1 MLQRK
6 QIPLERKPE
15 ETALGEKQSFSQKK
29 KLKGLFRK
37 HLRIQRILLPL
48 VHELQRIQEKELL
61 WGSWASH
68 DKWNKKGLK
77 VFWDQTSR
85 SCLCIYSVI

>member
-15 ETALGEKQSFSQKK
+15 ENALREKQSFSQKK
-29 KLKGLFRK
+29 KLKELFRK
-37 HLRIQRILLPL
+37 HLRIQIILLPL
-48 VHELQRIQEKELL
+48 VCELQRIQEKELL

-68 DKWNKKGLK
+68 DKWTKKGLK
-77 VFWDQTSR
+77 VFWDQPSR
-85 SCLCIYSVI
+85 SRMCIYPVI